1 MKLFL
6 PSQWKSLALRLSNER
21 DALAAENATLRAEV
35 EALRRQC
42 ALLREKN
49 ADAERAVGKVVAEAP
64 EHSSATHPDCCNC
77 VHSWAARQ
85 PFQNEVGLW
94 CYMFKTGDH
103 LPCCRQRRVALAVNK
118 TP

>member
-6 PSQWKSLALRLSNER
+6 PSQWKSVASRVSEER

-49 ADAERAVGKVVAEAP
+49 ADAELAP
-64 EHSSATHPDCCNC
+64 EHSSVTDPDYCEDY
-77 VHSWAARQ
+77 Q
-85 PFQNEVGLW
+85 L
-94 CYMFKTGDH
+94 CYMK
-103 LPCCRQRRVALAVNK
+103 P
-118 TP
+118 